1 MSEIKG
7 TQTQH
12 AQGDKTAGELER
24 SREGVHNGLKYIT
37 SAYKI
42 DFCENIK
49 DKFL

>member
-1 MSEIKG
+1 MTRLGHRHNMLKVIR
-7 TQTQH
+7 Q
-12 AQGDKTAGELER
+12 LER
-24 SREGVHNGLKYIT
+24 SREGVDNGLKYIT